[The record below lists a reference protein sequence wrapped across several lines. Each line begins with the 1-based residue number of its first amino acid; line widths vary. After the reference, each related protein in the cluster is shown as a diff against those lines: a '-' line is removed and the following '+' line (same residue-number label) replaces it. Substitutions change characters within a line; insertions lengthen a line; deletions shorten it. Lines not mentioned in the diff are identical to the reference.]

1 MPKICIL
8 DYGLGNI
15 KSLFNALN
23 RIGLEVDYYS
33 NNENKNYDLIF
44 IPGVGSYNKASEILS
59 KPDYLDFL
67 NIRNKNAKIFGICLG
82 MQMFSTNGE
91 ENKFSKGLNYI
102 DGNTKKLS
110 NNRKDL
116 ILPFVGYFNVKFR
129 VNNFFKKFDN
139 QKFYF
144 VHSYYFNPKK
154 SENILAETMHQN
166 IKYCS
171 AVINGRFIGTQFH
184 PEKSGEIG
192 LEFFKT
198 TIKNF
203 V

>member
-44 IPGVGSYNKASEILS
+44 IPGVGSYNKASKILS
-59 KPDYLDFL
+59 KPDYLNFL

-82 MQMFSTNGE
+82 MQIFSTNGE

-102 DGNTKKLS
+102 EGNTIKLS
-110 NNRKDL
+110 NNDNDL
-116 ILPFVGYFNVKFR
+116 ILPFVGYFNVKFI

-192 LEFFKT
+192 LEFLKT

-203 V
+203 I

>member
-1 MPKICIL
+1 MVKICIL

-15 KSLFNALN
+15 KSLYNALK

-33 NNENKNYDLIF
+33 NKENKSYDLIF
-44 IPGVGSYNKASEILS
+44 IPGVGSFNRASEILL
-59 KPDYLDFL
+59 KPNYLDFL
-67 NIRNKNAKIFGICLG
+67 NNKNKNAKIFGICLG

-102 DGNTKKLS
+102 DGNTNKLS

-116 ILPFVGYFNVKFR
+116 ILPFVGYFNVKFI

-144 VHSYYFNPKK
+144 VHSYCFNPKK
-154 SENILAETMHQN
+154 SENILAETIHQN
-166 IKYCS
+166 IKY
-171 AVINGRFIGTQFH
+171 
-184 PEKSGEIG
+184 
-192 LEFFKT
+192 
-198 TIKNF
+198 
-203 V
+203 

>member
-1 MPKICIL
+1 MVKICIL

-15 KSLFNALN
+15 KSLYNALTK
-23 RIGLEVDYYS
+23 IGLKVDYHS

-44 IPGVGSYNKASEILS
+44 IPGVGSFNKASEILL
-59 KPDYLDFL
+59 KPNYLEFL
-67 NIRNKNAKIFGICLG
+67 NNKNKNAKIFGICLG
-82 MQMFSTNGE
+82 MQIFSTNGE
-91 ENKFSKGLNYI
+91 ENKFSKGLGYI
-102 DGNTKKLS
+102 EGSTNKLS
-110 NNRKDL
+110 SDEKDL
-116 ILPFVGYFNVKFR
+116 ILPFVGYFSVKFR
-129 VNNFFKKFDN
+129 KSNFLKKFDN

-144 VHSYYFNPKK
+144 VHSYHFNPKDPQ
-154 SENILAETMHQN
+154 NILAETDHQN

-171 AVINGRFIGTQFH
+171 AVINDRFIGTQFH

-203 V
+203 I

>member
-59 KPDYLDFL
+59 KPDYLNFL

-82 MQMFSTNGE
+82 MQIFSTNGE

-102 DGNTKKLS
+102 EGNTIKLS
-110 NNRKDL
+110 NNENNL
-116 ILPFVGYFNVKFR
+116 ILPFVGYFNVKFM

-154 SENILAETMHQN
+154 SENVLSETIHQN

-171 AVINGRFIGTQFH
+171 AVMNGRFSGPQFH
-184 PEKSGEIG
+184 PEKRGEIG
-192 LEFFKT
+192 LEFLKT

-203 V
+203 I

>member
-44 IPGVGSYNKASEILS
+44 IPGVGSYNKASKILS
-59 KPDYLDFL
+59 KPDYLNFL

-82 MQMFSTNGE
+82 MQIFSTNGE

-102 DGNTKKLS
+102 EGNTIKLS
-110 NNRKDL
+110 NNDNDL
-116 ILPFVGYFNVKFR
+116 ILPFVGYFNVKFI

-144 VHSYYFNPKK
+144 VHSYCLNPKK
-154 SENILAETMHQN
+154 SENILAETIHQN
-166 IKYCS
+166 IRYCS
-171 AVINGRFIGTQFH
+171 AVMNDRFIGTQFH

>member
-44 IPGVGSYNKASEILS
+44 ILESDLINKASEILS

-82 MQMFSTNGE
+82 MQMF
-91 ENKFSKGLNYI
+91 
-102 DGNTKKLS
+102 
-110 NNRKDL
+110 
-116 ILPFVGYFNVKFR
+116 
-129 VNNFFKKFDN
+129 FKW
-139 QKFYF
+139 
-144 VHSYYFNPKK
+144 
-154 SENILAETMHQN
+154 
-166 IKYCS
+166 
-171 AVINGRFIGTQFH
+171 
-184 PEKSGEIG
+184 
-192 LEFFKT
+192 
-198 TIKNF
+198 
-203 V
+203 

>member
-23 RIGLEVDYYS
+23 RIGLKVDYYS
-33 NNENKNYDLIF
+33 DNENKNYDLIF
-44 IPGVGSYNKASEILS
+44 IPGVGSYNKASKILS
-59 KPDYLDFL
+59 KPDYLNFL

-82 MQMFSTNGE
+82 MQIFSTNGE

-102 DGNTKKLS
+102 EGNTIKLS
-110 NNRKDL
+110 NNDNDL
-116 ILPFVGYFNVKFR
+116 ILPFVGYFNVKFI

-144 VHSYYFNPKK
+144 VHSYCFNPKK
-154 SENILAETMHQN
+154 SENILAETIHQN

-171 AVINGRFIGTQFH
+171 AVMNDRFIGTQFH

-192 LEFFKT
+192 LEFLKT

-203 V
+203 I

>member
-23 RIGLEVDYYS
+23 RIGLKVDYYS
-33 NNENKNYDLIF
+33 DNENKNYDLIF
-44 IPGVGSYNKASEILS
+44 IPGVGSYNKASKILS
-59 KPDYLDFL
+59 KPDYLNFL

-82 MQMFSTNGE
+82 MQIFSTNGE

-102 DGNTKKLS
+102 EGNTIKLS
-110 NNRKDL
+110 NNDNDL
-116 ILPFVGYFNVKFR
+116 ILPFVGYFNVKFI
-129 VNNFFKKFDN
+129 VNNFFKNFDN

-144 VHSYYFNPKK
+144 VHSYCFNPKK
-154 SENILAETMHQN
+154 SENILAETIHQN

-171 AVINGRFIGTQFH
+171 AVMNDRFIGTQFH

-192 LEFFKT
+192 LEFLKT

-203 V
+203 I

>member
-59 KPDYLDFL
+59 KPDYLNFL

-82 MQMFSTNGE
+82 MQIFSTNGE

-102 DGNTKKLS
+102 EGNTIKLS
-110 NNRKDL
+110 NNDNDL
-116 ILPFVGYFNVKFR
+116 ILPFVGYFNVKFI

-144 VHSYYFNPKK
+144 VHSYCFNPKK
-154 SENILAETMHQN
+154 SENILAETKHQN

-171 AVINGRFIGTQFH
+171 AVMNDRFIGTQFH

-192 LEFFKT
+192 LEFLKT

-203 V
+203 I

>member
-116 ILPFVGYFNVKFR
+116 ILPFVGYFNVKFKI
-129 VNNFFKKFDN
+129 NNFLKKFDN
-139 QKFYF
+139 KKFYF
-144 VHSYYFNPKK
+144 VHSYHFNPKDP
-154 SENILAETMHQN
+154 SNILAETNHQN

-171 AVINGRFIGTQFH
+171 AVIYNRFIGTQFH

>member
-44 IPGVGSYNKASEILS
+44 IPGVGSYNKASKILS
-59 KPDYLDFL
+59 KPDYLNFL

-82 MQMFSTNGE
+82 MQIFSTNGE

-102 DGNTKKLS
+102 EGNTIKLS
-110 NNRKDL
+110 NNDNDL
-116 ILPFVGYFNVKFR
+116 ILPFVGYFNVKFI

-154 SENILAETMHQN
+154 SENVLAETIHQN

-171 AVINGRFIGTQFH
+171 AVMNGRFIGTQFH

-192 LEFFKT
+192 LEFLKT

-203 V
+203 I

>member
-59 KPDYLDFL
+59 KPDYLNFL
-67 NIRNKNAKIFGICLG
+67 NTRNKNAKIFGICLG
-82 MQMFSTNGE
+82 MQIFSTNGE

-102 DGNTKKLS
+102 DGNTIKLS
-110 NNRKDL
+110 NNENNL
-116 ILPFVGYFNVKFR
+116 ILPFVGYFNVKFM

-154 SENILAETMHQN
+154 SENVLAETIHQN

-171 AVINGRFIGTQFH
+171 AVMKGRFIGTQFH

-192 LEFFKT
+192 LEFLKT

-203 V
+203 I

>member
-59 KPDYLDFL
+59 KPDYHDFL

-116 ILPFVGYFNVKFR
+116 ILPFVGYFNVKFKI
-129 VNNFFKKFDN
+129 NNFLKKFDN

-144 VHSYYFNPKK
+144 VHSYHFNPKDP
-154 SENILAETMHQN
+154 SNILAETNHQN

-171 AVINGRFIGTQFH
+171 AVIYNRFIGTQFH

>member
-44 IPGVGSYNKASEILS
+44 IPGVGSYNKASKILS
-59 KPDYLDFL
+59 KPDYLNFL

-82 MQMFSTNGE
+82 MQIFSTNGE

-102 DGNTKKLS
+102 EGNTIKLS
-110 NNRKDL
+110 NNDNDL
-116 ILPFVGYFNVKFR
+116 ILPFVGYFNVKFI

-144 VHSYYFNPKK
+144 VHSYCFNPKK
-154 SENILAETMHQN
+154 SENILAETKLQN

-171 AVINGRFIGTQFH
+171 AVMNDRFIGTQFH

-192 LEFFKT
+192 LEFLKT

-203 V
+203 I

>member
-59 KPDYLDFL
+59 KPDYLNFL

-116 ILPFVGYFNVKFR
+116 ILPFVGYFNVKFKI
-129 VNNFFKKFDN
+129 NNFLKKFDN

-144 VHSYYFNPKK
+144 VHSYHFNPKDP
-154 SENILAETMHQN
+154 SNILAETNHQN

-171 AVINGRFIGTQFH
+171 AVIYNRFIGTQFH

>member
-116 ILPFVGYFNVKFR
+116 ILPFVGYFNVKFKI
-129 VNNFFKKFDN
+129 NNFLKKFDN

-144 VHSYYFNPKK
+144 VHSYHFNPKDP
-154 SENILAETMHQN
+154 SNILAETNHQN

-171 AVINGRFIGTQFH
+171 AVIYNRFIGTQFH

>member
-44 IPGVGSYNKASEILS
+44 IPGVGSYNKASKILS
-59 KPDYLDFL
+59 KPDYLNFL

-82 MQMFSTNGE
+82 MQIFSTNGE

-102 DGNTKKLS
+102 EGNTIKLS
-110 NNRKDL
+110 NNDNDL
-116 ILPFVGYFNVKFR
+116 ILPFVGYFNVKFI
-129 VNNFFKKFDN
+129 VNNFFKN
-139 QKFYF
+139 L
-144 VHSYYFNPKK
+144 
-154 SENILAETMHQN
+154 I
-166 IKYCS
+166 
-171 AVINGRFIGTQFH
+171 
-184 PEKSGEIG
+184 
-192 LEFFKT
+192 
-198 TIKNF
+198 IKNF
-203 V
+203 ILFILIVLIQKNQKIF

>member
-44 IPGVGSYNKASEILS
+44 IPGVGSYNKASKILS
-59 KPDYLDFL
+59 KPDYLNFL

-82 MQMFSTNGE
+82 MQIFSTNGE

-102 DGNTKKLS
+102 EGNTIKLS
-110 NNRKDL
+110 NNDNDL
-116 ILPFVGYFNVKFR
+116 ILPFVGYFNVKFT

-144 VHSYYFNPKK
+144 VHSYCFNPKK
-154 SENILAETMHQN
+154 SENILAETIHQN

-171 AVINGRFIGTQFH
+171 AVMNDRFIGTQFH

-192 LEFFKT
+192 LEFLKT

-203 V
+203 I

>member
-82 MQMFSTNGE
+82 MQIFSTTGE

-102 DGNTKKLS
+102 EGNTSKLS
-110 NNRKDL
+110 NNENNL

-203 V
+203 I